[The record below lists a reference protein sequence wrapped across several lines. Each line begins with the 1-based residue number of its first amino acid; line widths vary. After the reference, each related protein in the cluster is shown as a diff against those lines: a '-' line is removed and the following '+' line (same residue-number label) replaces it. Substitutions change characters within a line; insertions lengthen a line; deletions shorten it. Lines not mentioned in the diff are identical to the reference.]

1 MKPWMYFVIAVFVV
15 MVLLI
20 IYYFIKK
27 KKNGRIQ
34 EQDFTS
40 EQDLT
45 PDQNRIPAQDL
56 TPDQNLTPEDE
67 EIIRV
72 LAEGISHHKT
82 EFTGLYELMY
92 QISRENTRNAS
103 GTFGEWCLRVENFE
117 EDSAFSRLFS
127 GRFSG
132 MESGEAKEQIQ
143 NAKLIIQGIFESGIK
158 REEAQSLQADKRTVF
173 SYVTLDDTAVVPGQL
188 YEIYRPCWSEGALI
202 LEKGILRFPQ
212 QDGNDMDC
220 SKE

>member
-27 KKNGRIQ
+27 KKNGRIP

-40 EQDLT
+40 E
-45 PDQNRIPAQDL
+45 QDL

-92 QISRENTRNAS
+92 QISRGNIRNAS

-132 MESGEAKEQIQ
+132 MESGDAKEQIQ

-202 LEKGILRFPQ
+202 LENGILRFPQ
-212 QDGNDMDC
+212 QDGNDTDS

>member
-27 KKNGRIQ
+27 KKNGRIP

-40 EQDLT
+40 E
-45 PDQNRIPAQDL
+45 QDL

-92 QISRENTRNAS
+92 QISRGNTRNAS
-103 GTFGEWCLRVENFE
+103 GTFGAVSYTHLDVY
-117 EDSAFSRLFS
+117 
-127 GRFSG
+127 
-132 MESGEAKEQIQ
+132 
-143 NAKLIIQGIFESGIK
+143 K
-158 REEAQSLQADKRTVF
+158 RQER
-173 SYVTLDDTAVVPGQL
+173 Y
-188 YEIYRPCWSEGALI
+188 
-202 LEKGILRFPQ
+202 
-212 QDGNDMDC
+212 
-220 SKE
+220 